1 MTIIKTI
8 KNVELLTL
16 DKPNQYKRIYPTEL
30 VQQTIDQ
37 LRDVK
42 LNGCVGAPNT
52 EHDTIIIPDRDSM
65 AFYASNFKI
74 VKIGDV
80 DDHRQLVADI
90 DIVDTDHGKWLL
102 HWLESDYTFTCGFTV
117 GGYTDCAN
125 LPISTEKI
133 VTKWQLV
140 LVYAIPRLYKA

>member
-37 LRDVK
+37 LGDVK
-42 LNGCVGAPNT
+42 LNGCVGAPKV
-52 EHDTIIIPDRDSM
+52 EHDTIIVPDRDSI
-65 AFYASNFKI
+65 AFYVSNFKI
-74 VKIGDV
+74 EKIGDINNT
-80 DDHRQLVADI
+80 HQLVADI
-90 DIVDTDHGKWLL
+90 DIVDTDHGRWLL

-117 GGYTDCAN
+117 GGYTNCAN
-125 LPISTEKI
+125 VPNSTEII
-133 VTKWQLV
+133 VTEWQLV
-140 LVYAIPRLYKA
+140 LVYVIPRLYKA